1 MKKRYLALGCGVIV
15 LIELAVI
22 IGVCLSA
29 GNELSKDHDVKYEV
43 TGSAQSVD
51 ITYQNEDGGTSQ
63 VSDASVPWSY
73 TFTGETL
80 NFVYVSAQNN
90 GETGTVTVTIYKD
103 GEQFKSSTS
112 SGAYVIA
119 SASGSL

>member
-1 MKKRYLALGCGVIV
+1 MKKRYLAIGCGVIV
-15 LIELAVI
+15 LIGLAVI

-63 VSDASVPWSY
+63 VSDVTLPWSI
-73 TFTGETL
+73 TFTGDTL
-80 NFVYVSAQNN
+80 DFVYISAQNQ
-90 GETGTVTVTIYKD
+90 GETGTVTVTIYRD
-103 GEQFKSSTS
+103 AEQFKSSTS

-119 SASGSL
+119 SADGTL